1 LLWYQ
6 NTAHNHTGELFSPND
21 CKVFF
26 LLHFLRGLGKAQ
38 NVLMTHGD
46 SLDRVADTYKSVA
59 TSAGGHVVA
68 AIANE
73 KSKIYGVQFHP
84 EVKKE

>member
-1 LLWYQ
+1 
-6 NTAHNHTGELFSPND
+6 
-21 CKVFF
+21 
-26 LLHFLRGLGKAQ
+26 
-38 NVLMTHGD
+38 MTHGD